1 MSAAGISLD
10 AGLTTSR
17 SPIAEVLKAATDAA
31 GRTIGMVDATKFGRP
46 SLVSILPA
54 TELDLLIS
62 DAALPD
68 DVAAAYRA
76 AGVALTLAPG

>member
-1 MSAAGISLD
+1 M
-10 AGLTTSR
+10 
-17 SPIAEVLKAATDAA
+17 A